1 MRTTIL
7 ALIFLL
13 VGASFGGVLSLG
25 FGWGMGA
32 ASGMLMGTQAGVC
45 LAVETAR
52 QRGVLDQAALD
63 ALVASSVAHIRAKG
77 SSVPLQAEIEWVQDA
92 AGCAKLVE
100 QLDQETE

>member
-7 ALIFLL
+7 VIISLL
-13 VGASFGGVLSLG
+13 VGASFGGIMTLG

-52 QRGVLDQAALD
+52 RQDVMDETELN
-63 ALVASSVAHIRAKG
+63 ALVAASVAHIRAKG
-77 SSVPLQAEIEWVQDA
+77 SSVPLQAEIEWIQDA

-100 QLDQETE
+100 QLDQ